1 MSRSISAAACRH
13 VSPIESPAARL
24 LWLWFVLAVTAVIG
38 VTRGAAQDDSPLDDD
53 GNLVRFGRD
62 IAPILLNRCLECH
75 GPDDAKNDFRV
86 DDPDSMSFYIE
97 PGDWELSDLFTEYLA
112 TDDEDMLMPPPSH
125 GGPLSAAELALVRVW
140 IDEGAVW
147 PEGYQLLAVD
157 HSELAPVEAAPR
169 RRELTFAQRIWA
181 FQGYFHPATVHFPI
195 ALLLVGALFVVL
207 GFFVPSLGNQMP
219 LACLLL
225 GAVTAVAATSMGW
238 AFATEQGYG
247 SWRKFDL
254 DSEIFWHRWSGLIVS
269 VLASILAIVALV
281 AVWRDRPKLHRV
293 WKIGLLV
300 VAAMVGMVGHQGGEL
315 TYGSDLYPKAF
326 RILLGEGQA
335 DTPSPEEAAETE
347 EAEAEAG
354 SSAEPSPD

>member
-1 MSRSISAAACRH
+1 MSP
-13 VSPIESPAARL
+13 PIPVAARHHASL
-24 LWLWFVLAVTAVIG
+24 IACPMARPQWLWFVLAVTAAIG
-38 VTRGAAQDDSPLDDD
+38 VTRCGAQDVSPLDDD

-147 PEGYQLLAVD
+147 PEGFRLVAD
-157 HSELAPVEAAPR
+157 GHAESAAMEAAPQ
-169 RRELTFAQRIWA
+169 RRELTLAQRVWA

-225 GAVTAVAATSMGW
+225 GAVTAVAATTMGW

-269 VLASILAIVALV
+269 VLATILAIIALL

-326 RILLGEGQA
+326 RILLGEQQA
-335 DTPSPEEAAETE
+335 DAPEPEKPD
-347 EAEAEAG
+347 EAEPTD
-354 SSAEPSPD
+354 EPGPASEPDES

>member
-1 MSRSISAAACRH
+1 MSRSISVAARRH
-13 VSPIESPAARL
+13 ASPIESPAARL
-24 LWLWFVLAVTAVIG
+24 LWLWFVLAVTTVIG
-38 VTRGAAQDDSPLDDD
+38 ITRCGAQDDSPLDDD
-53 GNLVRFGRD
+53 GRLVRFGRD

-86 DDPDSMSFYIE
+86 DDPDSLSFYIE

-125 GGPLSAAELALVRVW
+125 GGPLNAAELALVRVW

-147 PEGYQLLAVD
+147 PEGFRLVAVD
-157 HSELAPVEAAPR
+157 RSEVESEEAAAPR
-169 RRELTFAQRIWA
+169 QRELTLAQRVWA

-225 GAVTAVAATSMGW
+225 GAVTAVAATTMGW

-269 VLASILAIVALV
+269 VLATILAIVALV
-281 AVWRDRPKLHRV
+281 AVWRDRPRLHRV

-326 RILLGEGQA
+326 RILLGETRA
-335 DTPSPEEAAETE
+335 APSPEGEIEG
-347 EAEAEAG
+347 AEAE
-354 SSAEPSPD
+354 EPKGETDS